1 MIHGSMNMESF
12 LLKRLSVLAVL
23 LSLTGCEMLGPK
35 PMPLLSLIPDSQRSN
50 ETSDTLS
57 KEKLMT
63 PDLPAIKKKP
73 YQYFLTHSTPKRPDS
88 GRDSVQHKDLGQFQ
102 LNFEQADLKEF
113 VQVVLEEML
122 AVNFMISP
130 QVQGT
135 VNLQT
140 TQLINKEDLLSVLE
154 MVLAMNKAVL
164 IKENGLYQILPS
176 SDSVGRTAILG
187 QESLSGGH
195 HMKLIPIQYTEA
207 AQIVEVIK
215 PLFAG
220 GQDLYVDHAN
230 NLVLIAGPSFQIA
243 RALEMIRLFDVHLMQ
258 GKSFA
263 LFPLVYVDP
272 EKMIEELQQV
282 FGLKAEEGDQGALQF
297 LSIERLNAVLAITRQ
312 PQYLKNT
319 EDWILRLDQSSN
331 TTSGGV
337 NVYRVQHIDAVKL
350 AETLT
355 NIFTGQSSLN
365 NGGTNANLV
374 RVTNRNQADKSMA
387 KRSKSVSQIA
397 SQQGA
402 VSIIADE
409 STNSLIVTA
418 STQDYQ
424 VVKKVLKQLDVM
436 PLQVMIDATIVSVSL
451 TDDLK
456 YGVRWYFSHLNDQN
470 VTALN
475 GSGDSLLQSAS
486 ALAVGAATGGFGYAF
501 ASGNIKAVL
510 NAAATDNK
518 INVISTPSLM
528 VLNNQ
533 EALIQVGD
541 QVPIR
546 TSESTN
552 TSGSVN
558 PIQTS
563 AIQMRET
570 GVVLNVKPRVNA
582 NGLVTLEIKQ
592 SVDRAIPTV
601 QSNIDSPTIQQRKI
615 ESTVVVQSGESIIL
629 GGLMAENDV
638 IDFSGVPVLHKIPV
652 LGSLFGSTTK
662 TKEKTELIVLITPRV
677 IENKWD
683 SRAITREFK
692 QKLRF
697 VFPEGSSESVQR
709 PTVIHRSS

>member
-1 MIHGSMNMESF
+1 MDMENF

-35 PMPLLSLIPDSQRSN
+35 PMQMLSFIPGNQEPKENPSALADTKLI
-50 ETSDTLS
+50 
-57 KEKLMT
+57 T
-63 PDLPAIKKKP
+63 PEPPAIKKKP
-73 YQYFLTHSTPKRPDS
+73 YQYFLTQST
-88 GRDSVQHKDLGQFQ
+88 HKQPELMSDDVKNKASEQFR

-113 VQVVLEEML
+113 VQIVLEEML
-122 AVNFMISP
+122 AVNFTLSP
-130 QVQGT
+130 QVKGT

-164 IKENGLYQILPS
+164 IKEKGLYQVLPS
-176 SDSVGRTAILG
+176 TESVGRTAILG
-187 QESLSGGH
+187 QESLSGTH
-195 HMKLIPIQYTEA
+195 HMKIVPIQYTEA

-220 GQDLYVDHAN
+220 GKDFYVDHAR
-230 NLVLIAGPSFQIA
+230 NLLLIAGPSFQIA
-243 RALEMIRLFDVHLMQ
+243 RALEMVRLFDVHLMQ

-272 EKMIEELQQV
+272 EKMIEELHQV
-282 FGLKAEEGDQGALQF
+282 FGLKAGEGDRGALQF

-319 EDWILRLDQSSN
+319 EDWVLRLDQSSS

-374 RVTNRNQADKSMA
+374 RVTNRKQPEKSVT
-387 KRSKSVSQIA
+387 KRSKPVSQIA

-402 VSIIADE
+402 INIIADE

-418 STQDYQ
+418 NTQDYQ

-552 TSGSVN
+552 TSGGSD

-582 NGLVTLEIKQ
+582 NGLVTLAIKQ

-615 ESTVVVQSGESIIL
+615 ESTVVVQSGETIIL

-638 IDFSGVPVLHKIPV
+638 IDFSGIPVLHKIPV

-677 IENKWD
+677 IENRWD

-697 VFPEGSSESVQR
+697 VFPDVTSEPVQH
-709 PTVIHRSS
+709 PALIDSPS

>member
-1 MIHGSMNMESF
+1 MDMENF
-12 LLKRLSVLAVL
+12 LLKRLCVLAVL

-35 PMPLLSLIPDSQRSN
+35 PMQMLSLIPGNQKPKENPSALA
-50 ETSDTLS
+50 DT
-57 KEKLMT
+57 KLIT
-63 PDLPAIKKKP
+63 PEPPAIKKKP
-73 YQYFLTHSTPKRPDS
+73 YQYFLTQST
-88 GRDSVQHKDLGQFQ
+88 HKQPELMSDGVKNKAQGQFR

-113 VQVVLEEML
+113 VHVVLEEML
-122 AVNFMISP
+122 ALNFTVSP
-130 QVQGT
+130 QVKGT

-154 MVLAMNKAVL
+154 MVLAMNHAVL
-164 IKENGLYQILPS
+164 IKEKGLYQVLPS
-176 SDSVGRTAILG
+176 TESVGRTAVLG
-187 QESLSGGH
+187 KESLSGTH
-195 HMKLIPIQYTEA
+195 HMKIVPIQYTEA

-220 GQDLYVDHAN
+220 GKDLYVDHAR

-243 RALEMIRLFDVHLMQ
+243 RALEMVRLFDVHLMQ

-272 EKMIEELQQV
+272 EKMIEELHQV
-282 FGLKAEEGDQGALQF
+282 FGLKAAQSDPGALQF

-319 EDWILRLDQSSN
+319 EDWILRLDRSSS

-355 NIFTGQSSLN
+355 NIFTGQSFLN
-365 NGGTNANLV
+365 NGGTKANLV
-374 RVTNRNQADKSMA
+374 RVTNRKQPPASVNSA
-387 KRSKSVSQIA
+387 SKAVSQIA

-402 VSIIADE
+402 IRIIADE

-475 GSGDSLLQSAS
+475 GFGDSLLQSAS

-552 TSGSVN
+552 TSGGSN

-570 GVVLNVKPRVNA
+570 GVVLKVKPRVNA
-582 NGLVTLEIKQ
+582 NGLVTLAIKQ

-615 ESTVVVQSGESIIL
+615 ESTVVVQSGETIIL

-638 IDFSGVPVLHKIPV
+638 IDYSGIPVLHKIPV
-652 LGSLFGSTTK
+652 LGALFGSTTK

-677 IENKWD
+677 VENRWD

-697 VFPEGSSESVQR
+697 VFPDVNSEPVQY
-709 PTVIHRSS
+709 PALIDSPS